1 MDESSK
7 HFHSPTKGILTLNQV
22 VAEIC
27 AYLHQDDRRK
37 YAIVI
42 GTDSQVYTHTDF
54 VTAIVV
60 RRLGA
65 GGRYFWARGQ
75 HDNFKSLRD
84 RIYMETLKSLEL
96 AEVMSQE
103 LYLALK
109 NDERFST
116 PDGKSLIEIHADV
129 GENGETRDMIREVVG
144 MVRGNGY
151 EVKIKPLSYAAFV
164 VADYHT

>member
-1 MDESSK
+1 MQQ
-7 HFHSPTKGILTLNQV
+7 FNSPTKGRMSLSDV
-22 VAEIC
+22 VKDIHG
-27 AYLHQDDRRK
+27 YMRQDDRRR

-42 GTDSQVYTHTDF
+42 GTDSQVYTRTDF
-54 VTAIVV
+54 VTAVVV
-60 RRLGA
+60 RRVGA
-65 GGRYFWARGQ
+65 GGRYFWARQQ

-96 AEVMSQE
+96 AEVMSAQMH
-103 LYLALK
+103 AVLK
-109 NDERFST
+109 NDKRFSSA
-116 PDGKSLIEIHADV
+116 DQKSLIEIHVDV

>member
-1 MDESSK
+1 MSNSQN
-7 HFHSPTKGILTLNQV
+7 FHSPTRGTLTLDQV
-22 VAEIC
+22 VGEIYN
-27 AYLHQDDRRK
+27 YLHQDDWRK

-54 VTAIVV
+54 VTAVVV

-65 GGRYFWARGQ
+65 GGRYFWVRQQ

-96 AEVMSQE
+96 AEVMSQH

-116 PDGKSLIEIHADV
+116 SDGKSLIEIHVDV
-129 GENGETRDMIREVVG
+129 GQNGETRDMIREVVG

-164 VADYHT
+164 VADHHT